1 MLELG
6 PALNFSYVSI
16 MEDQHQGQT
25 IWGWT
30 LEGRRGGKWSELTHG
45 GSIGKLSRLLNSGLR
60 FPLIPATIVRTGHKR
75 IISCTELSPSDR
87 VAGVDAERARVEDPP
102 APPPQPSD
110 VVFTHCDSA
119 NSWLVEGG
127 GQIRNANRSSPSACL
142 TLDGPASRF
151 SFVSATACQD
161 GASKQKWL
169 YPQSKSAPN
178 IAYDGGTVETTKM
191 CIQINGDH
199 PWVDHRGEHHRLHTT
214 PRALGC

>member
-6 PALNFSYVSI
+6 PALNISYVSI

-87 VAGVDAERARVEDPP
+87 VAGVDAGRARVGDPP

-127 GQIRNANRSSPSACL
+127 GQIRNANRSSPSA
-142 TLDGPASRF
+142 
-151 SFVSATACQD
+151 
-161 GASKQKWL
+161 
-169 YPQSKSAPN
+169 
-178 IAYDGGTVETTKM
+178 
-191 CIQINGDH
+191 
-199 PWVDHRGEHHRLHTT
+199 
-214 PRALGC
+214 

>member
-1 MLELG
+1 MTAYEQLGTWVNDSFGEAKQQATDLVLTSNTTVLELG
-6 PALNFSYVSI
+6 PGLNISYVSI

-45 GSIGKLSRLLNSGLR
+45 GSIG
-60 FPLIPATIVRTGHKR
+60 HKR
-75 IISCTELSPSDR
+75 IISCSELSPSDR

-110 VVFTHCDSA
+110 VLFTHCDSA

-142 TLDGPASRF
+142 TVSQRHLPPFFPGHFSPVLRGLFAVLLRFPASWR
-151 SFVSATACQD
+151 QD
-161 GASKQKWL
+161 GE
-169 YPQSKSAPN
+169 N
-178 IAYDGGTVETTKM
+178 GRKM
-191 CIQINGDH
+191 
-199 PWVDHRGEHHRLHTT
+199 
-214 PRALGC
+214 A

>member
-1 MLELG
+1 MTAYEQLGTWVNDSFGEAKQQATDLVLTSNTTVLELG
-6 PALNFSYVSI
+6 HALNFSYVSI

-45 GSIGKLSRLLNSGLR
+45 GSIG
-60 FPLIPATIVRTGHKR
+60 HKR
-75 IISCTELSPSDR
+75 IISCSELSPSDR
-87 VAGVDAERARVEDPP
+87 VAGVDAERARAEDPP

-110 VVFTHCDSA
+110 VLFTHCDSA

-151 SFVSATACQD
+151 SFVSATACQH

-178 IAYDGGTVETTKM
+178 IAYNGGTVEATKM

-199 PWVDHRGEHHRLHTT
+199 PWVDHRGKHHRL
-214 PRALGC
+214 